1 MTVDVAN
8 STVYGREG
16 KVVALI
22 GVENLVVVDTED
34 ALLVCNKQDA
44 QRVKD
49 VLQRLQGDDKYGKY
63 I

>member
-1 MTVDVAN
+1 M
-8 STVYGREG
+8 
-16 KVVALI
+16 ALI